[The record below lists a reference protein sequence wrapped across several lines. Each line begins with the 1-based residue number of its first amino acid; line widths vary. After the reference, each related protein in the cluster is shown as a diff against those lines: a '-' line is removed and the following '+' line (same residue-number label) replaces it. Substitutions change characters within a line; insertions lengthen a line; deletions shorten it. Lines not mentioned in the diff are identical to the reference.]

1 MEFCALAEPGTGYYF
16 YFFHLK
22 RAQKL
27 TTLNY
32 QRFPLQGGYA
42 HPLSRK
48 WQAKCQLTTSM
59 FMYPIFITDDPNAS
73 VEIPTLAGQRSRWG
87 VNKLEEF
94 IGPWVKKGL
103 ESVIL
108 FGVPFDCVKVC
119 SISLSF
125 PLCVSLNLVISVG
138 WTRNTC

>member
-1 MEFCALAEPGTGYYF
+1 M
-16 YFFHLK
+16 
-22 RAQKL
+22 
-27 TTLNY
+27 
-32 QRFPLQGGYA
+32 
-42 HPLSRK
+42 
-48 WQAKCQLTTSM
+48 SM
-59 FMYPIFITDDPNAS
+59 FMYPVFITDDPNAS

-119 SISLSF
+119 PISLSF